1 MHFSFVDRRNE
12 RTLRSRAIRRH
23 RGRCRSIFL
32 TVALHRS
39 RSGPP
44 QLVSYSD
51 ERARKRTDT
60 IAVPATRRAYAPA
73 TTVYGTQDRLDRNVG
88 KAFDRQTY
96 TSRSAEALGSMFPVF
111 SGKGRCVEEKI
122 GISTTGS

>member
-1 MHFSFVDRRNE
+1 MNVHENE
-12 RTLRSRAIRRH
+12 RIRSLSPRR
-23 RGRCRSIFL
+23 
-32 TVALHRS
+32 
-39 RSGPP
+39 
-44 QLVSYSD
+44 D
-51 ERARKRTDT
+51 
-60 IAVPATRRAYAPA
+60 ATRRAYAPA

-96 TSRSAEALGSMFPVF
+96 TSRSVEALGSMFPVF